1 MKEQRY
7 LPALRAHIDQLLR
20 EGWVIAQ
27 RNPLK
32 LQFQGRTCL
41 VTHGMLISE
50 GPLWNHADT
59 ERPPPPATRSKPA
72 RRPCRSWLRP
82 LVDGDDLPGVS

>member
-7 LPALRAHIDQLLR
+7 LPALRAYIDQLLR

-32 LQFQGRTCL
+32 LQLGGRTCL

-50 GPLWNHADT
+50 GPLWNHAGT
-59 ERPPPPATRSKPA
+59 ELPSSA
-72 RRPCRSWLRP
+72 RNPQQNSRQTSASSVPELAA
-82 LVDGDDLPGVS
+82 VAG

>member
-32 LQFQGRTCL
+32 LQLGGRTCL

-59 ERPPPPATRSKPA
+59 ERPAPA
-72 RRPCRSWLRP
+72 RNPQQASLDNADWFELE
-82 LVDGDDLPGVS
+82 LEQAAG

>member
-7 LPALRAHIDQLLR
+7 LPALRAHIDQLLC
-20 EGWVIAQ
+20 ENWVITQ

-32 LQFQGRTCL
+32 LQLGGRTCL

-50 GPLWNHADT
+50 GPLWNHAET
-59 ERPPPPATRSKPA
+59 P
-72 RRPCRSWLRP
+72 RPCSALS
-82 LVDGDDLPGVS
+82 L

>member
-59 ERPPPPATRSKPA
+59 ERPSSA
-72 RRPCRSWLRP
+72 RNPQQTCASSVPELAAAA
-82 LVDGDDLPGVS
+82 G

>member
-7 LPALRAHIDQLLR
+7 LPALRAYIDQLLR
-20 EGWVIAQ
+20 EGWIIAQ

-32 LQFQGRTCL
+32 LQFGGRICL

-59 ERPPPPATRSKPA
+59 EASSA
-72 RRPCRSWLRP
+72 RNPQQHSRQTSASSVPELAAAA
-82 LVDGDDLPGVS
+82 G

>member
-1 MKEQRY
+1 MQEQRY

-32 LQFQGRTCL
+32 LQLGGRTCL

-50 GPLWNHADT
+50 GPLWNHAET
-59 ERPPPPATRSKPA
+59 EPPPSARNPGQAARPTSASSVPERATA
-72 RRPCRSWLRP
+72 A
-82 LVDGDDLPGVS
+82 G

>member
-27 RNPLK
+27 RTPLK
-32 LQFQGRTCL
+32 LQLGGRSCL

-50 GPLWNHADT
+50 GPLWNHAET
-59 ERPPPPATRSKPA
+59 EASYSAYNSPQHSRQRQTRASSVPELA
-72 RRPCRSWLRP
+72 A
-82 LVDGDDLPGVS
+82 VAG

>member
-1 MKEQRY
+1 MQEQRY

-20 EGWVIAQ
+20 EGWVIAR
-27 RNPLK
+27 RNPLT
-32 LQFQGRTCL
+32 LQLGGRTCL

-59 ERPPPPATRSKPA
+59 EASSA
-72 RRPCRSWLRP
+72 RNSQQHSRQTSASSVPELAAAA
-82 LVDGDDLPGVS
+82 G

>member
-32 LQFQGRTCL
+32 LQLGGRSCL

-50 GPLWNHADT
+50 GPLWNHAET
-59 ERPPPPATRSKPA
+59 ETSSSA
-72 RRPCRSWLRP
+72 RNPQQHSRQTSASSAPELAA
-82 LVDGDDLPGVS
+82 VAG

>member
-32 LQFQGRTCL
+32 LQFGGRSCL

-50 GPLWNHADT
+50 GPLWNHAET
-59 ERPPPPATRSKPA
+59 EASSSSHNTQQHSRQTSASSAPELAA
-72 RRPCRSWLRP
+72 AA
-82 LVDGDDLPGVS
+82 G

>member
-7 LPALRAHIDQLLR
+7 LPALRAHIDQLLS

-32 LQFQGRTCL
+32 LQLGGRTCL

-50 GPLWNHADT
+50 GPLWNHAET
-59 ERPPPPATRSKPA
+59 EASSA
-72 RRPCRSWLRP
+72 RNAQQHSRQTSASSVPELAAAA
-82 LVDGDDLPGVS
+82 G

>member
-27 RNPLK
+27 RNQLK
-32 LQFQGRTCL
+32 LQLGGRSCL

-50 GPLWNHADT
+50 GPLWNHAET
-59 ERPPPPATRSKPA
+59 EASSSA
-72 RRPCRSWLRP
+72 RNSQQHSRQTSASSAPELAA
-82 LVDGDDLPGVS
+82 VAG